1 MTGPRTGDRFF
12 FMFYLIHQPSDIVSL
27 YHLCYIIRDINE
39 IGSDTVTSID
49 IPHSEVASF
58 ISLQTD
64 LDTVH
69 LFGNQKFAKKIQEDC
84 LKKYNVKNVTFS
96 INS

>member
-1 MTGPRTGDRFF
+1 MKEISIKLAPFVLKQTVF
-12 FMFYLIHQPSDIVSL
+12 
-27 YHLCYIIRDINE
+27 IRDINE

-49 IPHSEVASF
+49 VPHSEVANF

>member
-1 MTGPRTGDRFF
+1 MKEISIKLAPFIFKQTIF
-12 FMFYLIHQPSDIVSL
+12 
-27 YHLCYIIRDINE
+27 IREVNE